1 MNTPCVLYF
10 YVVFFKNQNVSSTF
24 LQQQKTLLPVIELVK
39 ICLFPVEFFHVNNV
53 FNAFNLWS
61 ERNDF
66 YVKQIVFNGKIWKHL
81 QTNPQRNQT
90 K

>member
-10 YVVFFKNQNVSSTF
+10 YVVFFKNKRFQAHF
-24 LQQQKTLLPVIELVK
+24 CKKKTLLSVIELLK
-39 ICLFPVEFFHVNNV
+39 ICLFPVELFHVKNV
-53 FNAFNLWS
+53 FHAFNLWS

-66 YVKQIVFNGKIWKHL
+66 YVKQIVFNRKIWKQL
-81 QTNPQRNQT
+81 QTNQQRNQT